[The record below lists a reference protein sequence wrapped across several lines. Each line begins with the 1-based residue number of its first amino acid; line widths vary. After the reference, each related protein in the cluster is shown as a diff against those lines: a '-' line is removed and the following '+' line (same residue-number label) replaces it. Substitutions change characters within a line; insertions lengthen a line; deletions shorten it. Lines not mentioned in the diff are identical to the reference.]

1 MVAEVT
7 VAERNFMGLGL
18 APTRELVR
26 RLRILGDVQRE
37 FRGESMKIQAAVW
50 ALLARCARVA
60 GAPRAPAVGRNKRS
74 ALRHQQTQRRNK
86 AIAPY
91 GQCYRPA

>member
-37 FRGESMKIQAAVW
+37 FRGESMKNSGGRLGIVGAVSAGRW
-50 ALLARCARVA
+50 CAESPGR
-60 GAPRAPAVGRNKRS
+60 RA
-74 ALRHQQTQRRNK
+74 Q
-86 AIAPY
+86 
-91 GQCYRPA
+91 